1 MLQRALVAFRS
12 EHMSRDEELR
22 WLWVACRAAADLWD
36 DESWHVFA
44 IRQVELARDA
54 GALTVLPVA
63 LIWRIAVHLNAGEL
77 AAVSSL
83 IEETEALTEATG
95 SHLAP
100 YGALWLAVWR
110 GREAEAAELSE
121 ATTREV
127 VRRGEGLELTVVQYA
142 TAVLYNGLG
151 RYEDALAAAQRAGE
165 EPYEQLIS
173 KWSAVELIEAATRIG
188 VREHVADAWE
198 RLSETTRASGTE
210 WALGIEARAG
220 ALLSEGEVAESLY
233 REAIDRLG
241 RTRVRMELARA
252 HLLYG
257 EWLRRE
263 RRRTDAREQ
272 LRAAHGKFVAM
283 GAEGFADRAE
293 RELLA
298 TGETAR
304 KRTVETGSQLTPQE
318 AQVARLARDGLS
330 NSEIGARLFIS
341 SRTVQYHLRKVFMK
355 LDITSRVQLDGVL
368 GGDGNAA

>member
-1 MLQRALVAFRS
+1 
-12 EHMSRDEELR
+12 MSRDEELR

-77 AAVSSL
+77 AAASSL

-283 GAEGFADRAE
+283 GAEGFAARAE

-304 KRTVETGSQLTPQE
+304 KSAVETSSQLTAQE

-330 NSEIGARLFIS
+330 NAEIGARLFVS
-341 SRTVQYHLRKVFMK
+341 QSTVAYHLRNVFSK
-355 LDITSRVQLDGVL
+355 LNVASRHQLTQVAASGTSPALLRRRASQ
-368 GGDGNAA
+368 A